1 MRWEV
6 TNENQLREIAQIL
19 HKQLRFPVI
28 LFQGEMG
35 AGKTTFIKYLVEA
48 MGGQELV
55 NSPTFSLVNEYETDH
70 GRVFHFDFY
79 RIESE
84 EEAFD
89 MGAEEYFYSGNFCF
103 IEWPERVKNLL
114 PKEYHCVSIATENTK
129 RIINLER

>member
-19 HKQLRFPVI
+19 RKQLRFPVI

-114 PKEYHCVSIATENTK
+114 PKECHCVSVATENTK